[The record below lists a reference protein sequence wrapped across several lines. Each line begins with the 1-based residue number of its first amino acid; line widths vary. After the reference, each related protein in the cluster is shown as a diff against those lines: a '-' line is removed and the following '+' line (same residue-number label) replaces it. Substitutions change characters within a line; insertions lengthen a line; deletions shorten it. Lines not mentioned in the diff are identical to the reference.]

1 MPNETEHLR
10 SLWEASLAISQ
21 SVDLTDVLRS
31 IVDVVRRLLSA
42 ERGTL
47 YVVDWDEGTLWTTV
61 LDEPSIKEIRIP
73 IGVGIA
79 GHVARDGETV
89 VLNDPY
95 GDSRFNPEVDRKTGF
110 RTRNML
116 CIPLKTPR
124 SQDVVGVLQIL
135 NKAQGEF
142 VGEDVHKIELL
153 ANHMA
158 TTLHKSLE
166 IHKLQR
172 RKTELQ
178 NEVQKQ
184 ARALLAAHEEIT
196 RANRIMSAELETAR
210 ILQNTLLPH
219 DLPRNEAIRFD
230 AFYRPSSQLSGDLY
244 DVVPLGDDLLGV
256 VIVDVMGHGVPSA
269 MVGAMFKM
277 AFRIHVRQD
286 SSPAYLMGT
295 MNRWLLDTAPA
306 ENRMMTAV
314 YLCLDRRDLR
324 MRCSVA
330 GHPHPRLL
338 PRGEGCVRL
347 ISTGDI
353 PLGLIPDFVFH
364 EEELRLSPGDR
375 LLLFTD
381 GLHETYNSRGEPMGL
396 ETVDR
401 ILAQTAGQ
409 PAGELIYLLWKA
421 SCAHRG
427 HSSPEDDVSMLVVDM
442 GHPRE
447 GERAS

>member
-1 MPNETEHLR
+1 MTNEAEHLR
-10 SLWEASLAISQ
+10 ALWDASLAISQ
-21 SVDLTDVLRS
+21 SVDITDVLRS

-61 LDEPSIKEIRIP
+61 LDEPSLREIRIP

-89 VLNDPY
+89 VINDPY
-95 GDSRFNPEVDRKTGF
+95 GDSRFNPDVDKKTGF

-142 VGEDVHKIELL
+142 VQEDVHKIELL

-158 TTLHKSLE
+158 TTLQKSLE
-166 IHKLQR
+166 IHRLHR
-172 RKTELQ
+172 RKAELQ
-178 NEVQKQ
+178 SEVEKQ
-184 ARALLAAHEEIT
+184 ARALLEAHEEIT

-219 DLPRNEAIRFD
+219 DLPRNGAIRFD

-244 DVVPLGDDLLGV
+244 DVVSLGEDLLGV

-286 SSPAYLMGT
+286 SSPAYLMRT
-295 MNRWLLDTAPA
+295 MNKWLMDTAPS
-306 ENRMMTAV
+306 ENRMMTAA
-314 YLCLDRRDLR
+314 YLSLDCRGLR

-338 PRGEGCVRL
+338 PKGEGCARL

-353 PLGLIPDFVFH
+353 PLGLVPDFDFH
-364 EEELRLSPGDR
+364 EQEIQLCSGDR

-381 GLHETYNSRGEPMGL
+381 GLHETYNPRGEPLGL

-401 ILAQTAGQ
+401 ILCQTAGQ
-409 PAGELIYLLWKA
+409 PSGELIYLLWKA

-427 HSSPEDDVSMLVVDM
+427 HASPEDDISMLVLDM
-442 GHPRE
+442 GQP
-447 GERAS
+447 GEATSVQ